1 MLGTGPGIVE
11 TRVLSLIVLF
21 LEDHAEAARQSGREL
36 WHPLDLGGPFHLP
49 LTSSCVIL
57 GKALNLSEP
66 QYPDLENG
74 ANTSLPGRRENF
86 HETALYIAQAAST
99 WESKQ

>member
-1 MLGTGPGIVE
+1 MLGIGPGIVE

-21 LEDHAEAARQSGREL
+21 LEDHAEAAWQSGCEL
-36 WHPLDLGGPFHLP
+36 WHPLDLGWSFYLP

-74 ANTSLPGRRENF
+74 ANTFLPGCCENS

-99 WESKQ
+99 WELKQ